1 MTRHTLTHAPGEGG
15 GGSGAQPHAQVGRAA
30 ATRATAT
37 PATATT
43 AGEGGHAGLL
53 VHTYTSSLRPHTLV
67 A

>member
-37 PATATT
+37 T